1 MEKSRDKQII
11 RTSIVGIAANVFLA
25 SFKAAVGL
33 LSNSVAVILDAVNN
47 LSDALSSIITIIAT
61 KLSKKEPDRK
71 HPLGYGRIE
80 YISTAVIAV
89 IVLYAGI
96 TSFSESVKKII
107 NPEQPSY
114 STVGLVIIA
123 VAVVVKIV
131 LGLYV
136 KNRGKRLS
144 SGALTASGSDALFDA
159 IISASVLVAA
169 LIYMWKGVSLEAWLG
184 ALISI
189 VIVKSGIEMLREALS
204 KILGERID
212 KEVATD
218 VKECITSFPE
228 VLGAYDLVLHNYGT
242 DLLVGSV
249 HIELPDT
256 MTVGEVDTLERAI
269 TQKVYEQCGVTM
281 TGISI
286 YSMNTTDEEVTKKLM
301 IVRKTLENYPNI
313 LQMHGFYVDEKEK
326 TIRFDVVVSFEEKDR
341 GALLKKL
348 CEDIKERCPG
358 YEVSVFMDYD
368 VSD

>member
-1 MEKSRDKQII
+1 MNKSRDDRII
-11 RTSIVGIAANVFLA
+11 RTSVVGIVANVFLA

-61 KLSKKEPDRK
+61 KLSKKAPDKK

-80 YISTAVIAV
+80 YISTAVISV
-89 IVLYAGI
+89 IVLYAGV

-107 NPEQPSY
+107 NPEKPNY
-114 STVGLVIIA
+114 STVGLIIIA
-123 VAVVVKIV
+123 VIVKIA

-136 KNRGKRLS
+136 KKRGKDLS

-169 LIYMWKGVSLEAWLG
+169 VVYIWKGISLEAWLG

-189 VIVKSGIEMLREALS
+189 VIVKSGIEMLREAVS

-212 KEVATD
+212 AEIAKS
-218 VKECITSFPE
+218 VKDRINSFPE
-228 VLGAYDLVLHNYGT
+228 VLGAYDLVLHNYGA
-242 DLLVGSV
+242 DMIVGSV

-256 MTVGEVDTLERAI
+256 MTVGEVDTLERTI
-269 TQKVYEQCGVTM
+269 TKKVYEHCGVTM
-281 TGISI
+281 TGISV
-286 YSMNTTDEEVTKKLM
+286 YSMNTTDEGVTQKLQ
-301 IVRKTLENYPNI
+301 IVRKTIGEYPNI

-326 TIRFDVVVSFEEKDR
+326 AIRFDVVVSYEEKDKSV
-341 GALLKKL
+341 LLTKIS
-348 CEDIKERCPG
+348 EEIKEKCPG
-358 YEVSVFMDYD
+358 YEVCIFIDYD